1 MNELK
6 NAVEERLNQAEERIC
21 KIKESSQYYLVKGE
35 IHLNEKD

>member
-21 KIKESSQYYLVKGE
+21 KTKESS
-35 IHLNEKD
+35 LNII